1 MELSKLRRNYMLAGL
16 LESEAS
22 PDPIAQFS
30 LWFKQAHESAP
41 AEWCEANAMTL
52 ATIGA
57 DGWPS
62 ARVVLLKGFD
72 ARGFVF
78 FTNYESQKGRE
89 IEATGRAALVFLW
102 AHLERQVRIV
112 GTVARMSR
120 EESDAYF
127 KTRPLGSRLGAWA
140 SPQSRVVPDR
150 KTLEEWQ
157 LQYEEKFAS
166 EHEAGYVPT
175 PPHWG
180 GYRVSPREIEFW
192 QGRKD
197 RLHDRLRYTR
207 EGEGWKMQ
215 RLAP

>member
-1 MELSKLRRNYMLAGL
+1 MLAGL

-22 PDPIAQFS
+22 ADPIDQFS
-30 LWFKQAHESAP
+30 RWFKQAHDSAP
-41 AEWCEANAMTL
+41 ADWYEANAMTL
-52 ATIGA
+52 ATTDA
-57 DGWPS
+57 QGWPS

-72 ARGFVF
+72 ASGFVF
-78 FTNYESQKGRE
+78 YTNYESQKGRE
-89 IEATGRAALVFLW
+89 IEATHRAALVFLW
-102 AHLERQVRIV
+102 GHLERQVRIV
-112 GTVARMSR
+112 GTVSRMTR
-120 EESDAYF
+120 EESEAYF

-150 KTLEEWQ
+150 TTLEKWQ
-157 LQYEEKFAS
+157 QEYERKFSAQT
-166 EHEAGYVPT
+166 EPGAVPT

-180 GYRVSPREIEFW
+180 GYCVSPIALEFW

-207 EGEGWKMQ
+207 EGAAWRRE